1 MDNLES
7 ENVDPSAEISVRE
20 AGRRG
25 GRATLARHGRGFY
38 QKIGKS
44 GGCRTKALYSEF
56 FREFGKKGSR
66 PHRPALNDST
76 GE

>member
-1 MDNLES
+1 MENLES
-7 ENVDPSAEISVRE
+7 EKVDPSTEISVRE

-25 GRATLARHGRGFY
+25 GNVTLARHGREFY

-56 FREFGKKGSR
+56 FKEFGKKGGR
-66 PHRPALNDST
+66 PRRPALNDST